1 MKHDKLVW
9 KIISKV
15 TFCVSFCEIIVVF
28 LHLSKL
34 PSSSDDVCLVEVVV
48 GQAEDSH
55 NLVLVIHIVQVFA
68 DWPVVELA
76 LAEEVRRCF
85 IFAGAVVAAARP
97 QTNQS
102 YSGIL
107 GRIHQALGT
116 REIQIRTQTLRPA
129 VGLLQLVRL
138 RRLRSWASSA
148 PRLPTNSR
156 C

>member
-15 TFCVSFCEIIVVF
+15 TFCVSFCEIIVMS
-28 LHLSKL
+28 LHLCKL
-34 PSSSDDVCLVEVVV
+34 PSSSDDVFLVEVVV

-55 NLVLVIHIVQVFA
+55 NLVLVIHIGQVFA
-68 DWPVVELA
+68 DWPVVELG
-76 LAEEVRRCF
+76 LAEGVRRCY
-85 IFAGAVVAAARP
+85 IVARAVAGARP
-97 QTNQS
+97 QINQS

-116 REIQIRTQTLRPA
+116 REIQIRTQTPRPA